1 MINSIN
7 NTLNIPS
14 EIEQTSSI
22 EPKSKAFLDIKT
34 RLQGIIE
41 DLFLKEE
48 KSIDEQIQDKFLNLD
63 FAGIFDVNA
72 DKIGVNDAIFFIN
85 LLNQENVINYNV
97 ENASVSLD
105 LGQGKTI
112 KPTSSL
118 MEVLNTSISQNKPV
132 RLDFDND
139 VTVILKMDNK
149 GKIQTHFL
157 PGSAEVEA
165 YLKNNLQC
173 LKQAFDEQ
181 EINYSSLSYSR
192 YKNPNNSKK
201 EKRGKEQ

>member
-1 MINSIN
+1 MINSVN

-41 DLFLKEE
+41 DLFSKEE

-97 ENASVSLD
+97 EKASVSLD

-118 MEVLNTSISQNKPV
+118 MEVLNTSISKNKPV

-181 EINYSSLSYSR
+181 EINYSSLSYSK

>member
-1 MINSIN
+1 MINSVN

-22 EPKSKAFLDIKT
+22 EPKSKAFLDIKA

-41 DLFLKEE
+41 DLFSKEE

-97 ENASVSLD
+97 EKASVSLD

-173 LKQAFDEQ
+173 LKQVFDEQ

>member
-1 MINSIN
+1 MINSVN

-41 DLFLKEE
+41 DLFSKEE

-97 ENASVSLD
+97 EKASVSLD

-118 MEVLNTSISQNKPV
+118 MEVLNTSISKNKPV

>member
-1 MINSIN
+1 MINSVN

-14 EIEQTSSI
+14 EIVQTSSI

-41 DLFLKEE
+41 DLFSKEE

-97 ENASVSLD
+97 EKASVSLD

-118 MEVLNTSISQNKPV
+118 MEVLNTSISKNKPV